1 MKFRFLAPA
10 VLAVAACG
18 ETGTA
23 TIGPRSFD
31 RPVDVAFGCY
41 GRLKLTATLEETV
54 APQPLRSCAVRALGS
69 GDPTDRAPV
78 VPGQEGIKNTA
89 MSWFVL
95 AVQPTSGTVTVAST
109 TLKGIADMDDIG
121 NPAVRPPFV
130 APPYNGADFVI
141 DDADR
146 YIPGHNALAE
156 ASSKL

>member
-41 GRLKLTATLEETV
+41 GRLKLTATGEETV
-54 APQPLRSCAVRALGS
+54 APQPLRSCAVRALGN

-78 VPGQEGIKNTA
+78 LRRLSDLLDGSRQGRALRDDLRTGI
-89 MSWFVL
+89 
-95 AVQPTSGTVTVAST
+95 T
-109 TLKGIADMDDIG
+109 TLPAWMQEVVRELLADGRRATVPDEGATMR
-121 NPAVRPPFV
+121 RPRR
-130 APPYNGADFVI
+130 AARRDAAGA
-141 DDADR
+141 R
-146 YIPGHNALAE
+146 P
-156 ASSKL
+156 